1 MNHKTTDILTGR
13 YQGDRRGFGFFTPEG
28 ATGRGEDCFIP
39 PHKELGAWDGD
50 LVEVRVLP
58 TDPAQPGRRLA
69 HVTKI
74 LERANAIVT
83 GTIQKI
89 NRQMWP
95 WGSPATAPPPPR
107 LWGS

>member
-28 ATGRGEDCFIP
+28 ATGRGEDCFVP

-58 TDPAQPGRRLA
+58 ADHPENQPADVARS
-69 HVTKI
+69 
-74 LERANAIVT
+74 
-83 GTIQKI
+83 
-89 NRQMWP
+89 RQF
-95 WGSPATAPPPPR
+95 PAFLPHQGGGKSQAP
-107 LWGS
+107 